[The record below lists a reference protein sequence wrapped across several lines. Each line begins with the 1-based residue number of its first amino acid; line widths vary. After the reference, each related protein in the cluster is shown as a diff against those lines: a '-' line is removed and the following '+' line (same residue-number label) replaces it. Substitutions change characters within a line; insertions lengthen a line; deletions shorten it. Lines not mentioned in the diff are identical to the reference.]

1 VFPDYLIIDFDSTF
15 INGESL
21 DELANFVLRNHPE
34 RTKRLDKIKS
44 LTEAGMTGEIPF
56 DVSLSKRMTLLDAHK
71 NDVQI
76 VTRHLTKKVTLSFKK
91 NRSFLQNHTS
101 QIVIISGGFKEMIIP
116 IISEYGINE
125 NQVFANE
132 FVYDANENII
142 GINTENVM
150 ALSGGKCLQA
160 NALKLSGE
168 IHAIGDGFTDY
179 QLKVDG
185 PATKFYAFT
194 ENVKRKNV
202 CSLADGVLTC
212 FDDYIRTILD

>member
-56 DVSLSKRMTLLDAHK
+56 DVSLSKRMTLLDAHR

-91 NRSFLQNHTS
+91 NRSFLQNYTS

-142 GINTENVM
+142 GINSENVM

-212 FDDYIRTILD
+212 FDDYIHTILD

>member
-1 VFPDYLIIDFDSTF
+1 MFPDYLIIDFDSTF

-34 RTKRLDKIKS
+34 RTERLDKIKS

-56 DVSLSKRMTLLDAHK
+56 DVSLSKRMTLLDAHR

-194 ENVKRKNV
+194 ENVKRKNI

-212 FDDYIRTILD
+212 FDDYIHTILD

>member
-1 VFPDYLIIDFDSTF
+1 MFPNYLIIDFDSTF

-21 DELANFVLRNHPE
+21 DELADFVLRNHPK
-34 RTKRLDKIKS
+34 RTERLDKIKR
-44 LTEAGMTGEIPF
+44 LTEAGMIGEIPF
-56 DVSLSKRMTLLDAHK
+56 DVSLTKRMTLLDAHR
-71 NDVQI
+71 NDVHT
-76 VTRHLTKKVTLSFKK
+76 VTRNLVKKVTLSFKK
-91 NRSFLQNHTS
+91 NRSFFQNYTS

-116 IISEYGINE
+116 IICEYGINE
-125 NQVFANE
+125 SQVFANE

-150 ALSGGKCLQA
+150 ARSGGKCLQA

-179 QLKVDG
+179 QLKIDG
-185 PATKFYAFT
+185 PATKFYAFV

-212 FDDYIRTILD
+212 FDDYIDTVLD

>member
-1 VFPDYLIIDFDSTF
+1 MFPDYLIIDFDSTF

-21 DELANFVLRNHPE
+21 DELANFVLRNHSE
-34 RTKRLDKIKS
+34 RTERLDKIKS

-56 DVSLSKRMTLLDAHK
+56 DVSLSKRMTLLDAHR

-91 NRSFLQNHTS
+91 NRSFLQNYTS

-194 ENVKRKNV
+194 ENVIRKNI

-212 FDDYIRTILD
+212 FDDYIHTILD

>member
-1 VFPDYLIIDFDSTF
+1 MFPDYLIIDFDSTF

-21 DELANFVLRNHPE
+21 DELANFVLKNHPE
-34 RTKRLDKIKS
+34 RTERLDKIKR

-56 DVSLSKRMTLLDAHK
+56 DLSLTKRMTLLDAHR
-71 NDVQI
+71 NDVHT
-76 VTRHLTKKVTLSFKK
+76 VTKNLIKKVTPSFKK

-212 FDDYIRTILD
+212 FDDYIHTILD

>member
-56 DVSLSKRMTLLDAHK
+56 DVSLSKRMTLLDAHR

-91 NRSFLQNHTS
+91 NRSFLQNYTS

-212 FDDYIRTILD
+212 FDDYIHTILD

>member
-1 VFPDYLIIDFDSTF
+1 MFPDYLIIDFDSTF
-15 INGESL
+15 IKRESL

-34 RTKRLDKIKS
+34 RTERLDKIKR

-56 DVSLSKRMTLLDAHK
+56 DVSLSKRMTLLDAHR

-76 VTRHLTKKVTLSFKK
+76 VTRHVTKKVTLSFKK

-116 IISEYGINE
+116 IIGEYGINE

-212 FDDYIRTILD
+212 FDDYINNVLD

>member
-1 VFPDYLIIDFDSTF
+1 MFPDYLIIDFDSTF

-34 RTKRLDKIKS
+34 RTERLDKIKR

-56 DVSLSKRMTLLDAHK
+56 DVSLSKRMTLLDAHR

-91 NRSFLQNHTS
+91 NRSFLQNYTS

-142 GINTENVM
+142 GINSENVM

-212 FDDYIRTILD
+212 FDDYIHTILD

>member
-1 VFPDYLIIDFDSTF
+1 MFPDYLIIDFDSTF
-15 INGESL
+15 IKRESL

-34 RTKRLDKIKS
+34 RTERLDKIKN
-44 LTEAGMTGEIPF
+44 LTEAGMTGKIPF
-56 DVSLSKRMTLLDAHK
+56 DVSLSKRMTLLDVHR

-76 VTRHLTKKVTLSFKK
+76 VTRDLTKKVTLSFKK

-101 QIVIISGGFKEMIIP
+101 QIVILSGGFKEMIVP
-116 IISEYGINE
+116 IISKYGINE

-132 FVYDANENII
+132 FVYDSNENII

-150 ALSGGKCLQA
+150 ARSGGKCLQA

-185 PATKFYAFT
+185 PATKFYAFA

-212 FDDYIRTILD
+212 FDDYIHTVLD

>member
-1 VFPDYLIIDFDSTF
+1 MFPDYLIIDFDSTF

-34 RTKRLDKIKS
+34 RTERLDKIKS

-56 DVSLSKRMTLLDAHK
+56 DVSLSKRMTLLDAHR

-91 NRSFLQNHTS
+91 HRSFLQNHTS

-212 FDDYIRTILD
+212 FDDYIHTILD

>member
-1 VFPDYLIIDFDSTF
+1 MFPDYLIIDFDSTF

-34 RTKRLDKIKS
+34 RSERLDKIKS

-56 DVSLSKRMTLLDAHK
+56 DVSLTKRMTLLDAYR
-71 NDVQI
+71 NDVRT
-76 VTRHLTKKVTLSFKK
+76 VTRDLIENVTLSFKK
-91 NRSFLQNHTS
+91 NRSFLQNYTS

-116 IISEYGINE
+116 ITGEYGINE
-125 NQVFANE
+125 SQVFANE
-132 FVYDANENII
+132 FVYNANEKII
-142 GINTENVM
+142 GINTENIM
-150 ALSGGKCLQA
+150 ALSDGKCLQA
-160 NALKLSGE
+160 KALKLTGE

-179 QLKVDG
+179 QLKING
-185 PATKFYAFT
+185 PATKFYAFA

-212 FDDYIRTILD
+212 FDDYIDNVLD

>member
-21 DELANFVLRNHPE
+21 DELANFILRNHPE
-34 RTKRLDKIKS
+34 RTERLDKIKS

-91 NRSFLQNHTS
+91 NRSFLQNYTS

-212 FDDYIRTILD
+212 FDDYIHTILD

>member
-1 VFPDYLIIDFDSTF
+1 MFPDYLIIDFDSTF

-56 DVSLSKRMTLLDAHK
+56 DVSLSKRMTLLDAHR

-212 FDDYIRTILD
+212 FDDYIHTILD

>member
-1 VFPDYLIIDFDSTF
+1 MFPDYLIIDFDSTF

-56 DVSLSKRMTLLDAHK
+56 DVSLSKRMTLLDGHR

-91 NRSFLQNHTS
+91 NRSFLQNYTS

-212 FDDYIRTILD
+212 FDDYIHTILD

>member
-1 VFPDYLIIDFDSTF
+1 
-15 INGESL
+15 
-21 DELANFVLRNHPE
+21 
-34 RTKRLDKIKS
+34 
-44 LTEAGMTGEIPF
+44 MTGEIPF

-76 VTRHLTKKVTLSFKK
+76 VTKHLTKKVTLSFKK
-91 NRSFLQNHTS
+91 NRSFLQNYTS

-212 FDDYIRTILD
+212 FDDYIHTILDQADIY